1 MRERQANPKTPHL
14 RGSNHCPLGSRP
26 GAAGNR
32 SGRQLRRSP
41 AGARKSTFIL
51 PAPKGRRCE
60 SAFALLSHRESNKEV
75 TSAEDYGI
83 INGTGG
89 ASMAVKISGMMGTG
103 SMGHNNRYHWVCHK
117 KSLRH
122 PVTFLI
128 TAFPVCRR
136 HVR

>member
-32 SGRQLRRSP
+32 NGRQLRRSP

-103 SMGHNNRYHWVCHK
+103 SMGHNNRK
-117 KSLRH
+117 
-122 PVTFLI
+122 FI
-128 TAFPVCRR
+128 TENVDPART
-136 HVR
+136 